1 MIDFIGNKKNYSL
14 IKLSK
19 CLILTNLLISFA
31 SSSYVK
37 AATQRTPSQILP
49 ETFKEQGTIKDL
61 DSRKQKEL
69 FPAKPVIKDNQ
80 QEKIDIKIIPKT
92 LIILAPDQLQDKIN
106 FNIYKDLII
115 NKEISIEDLYTLA
128 NQITNEFSS
137 AGFPLVRAIIPKQE
151 LRAEEATVFVKVIDG
166 FIERIDMSKVPK
178 LQALRTY
185 AYFKP
190 LKNKKALTKK
200 ELERQLILAGNSAG
214 LTIKSGFLQG
224 KKEGGSILVLEGDHK
239 LFSGSIQFNNTQSE
253 ELGRQL
259 GQKSLTIN
267 SPAGFGE
274 SITFFGLSRPTKPG
288 AMGAGKKAPIRGG
301 GISLS
306 IPIGSN
312 GLSSNFSY
320 VESMTRPGGD
330 ILSLGLEAN
339 NKTATA
345 TVSYPLLVEPSRTW
359 FLKGT
364 LNWNDEIQQTSAS
377 GEIDHLSHDRV
388 TSLRL
393 GATYNGCKVGCIN
406 FDAEISRGIDLISRS
421 SSEVGEGT
429 PLSRASSTSAYHHMK
444 VKASYSFYPYKDI
457 FFELNGG
464 AQYTDD
470 PLLNSEQSTIVGED
484 RISGLTSGAISGDK
498 TWYFRAQA
506 DKEVKFTETL
516 SFSPYIYSAM
526 GVAYLNRP
534 TATEEKE
541 TAAKSIGLGV
551 KFQAY
556 DKYFF
561 DKSIT
566 AKAEITKTWATGF
579 VEEVSDVRLNKE
591 QLLLSLAMT
600 F

>member
-1 MIDFIGNKKNYSL
+1 MLKFFKILVFALFYF
-14 IKLSK
+14 
-19 CLILTNLLISFA
+19 CLTTSISHA
-31 SSSYVK
+31 GS
-37 AATQRTPSQILP
+37 QRTPSQILP
-49 ETFKEQGTIKDL
+49 EDFKKPGTIEDL

-69 FPAKPVIKDNQ
+69 FPEKPTISEEQ
-80 QEKIDIKIIPKT
+80 QEKIEIKILPKT
-92 LIILAPDQLQDKIN
+92 LIILAPEQLQDKIN

-115 NKEISIEDLYTLA
+115 NREINIEDLYRLA
-128 NQITNEFSS
+128 NQITKEFNDN
-137 AGFPLVRAIIPKQE
+137 GFPLVRAIIPKQE
-151 LRAEEATVFVKVIDG
+151 LKAKEATVFVKVIDG
-166 FIERIDMSKVPK
+166 FIEKIDISNVPK
-178 LQALRTY
+178 LQRLRTY
-185 AYFKP
+185 AYLKP
-190 LKNKKALTKK
+190 LRNKKALTKE
-200 ELERQLILAGNSAG
+200 ELERQLILAGNTAG
-214 LTIKSGFLQG
+214 LTVKSGFVQG
-224 KKEGGSILVLEGDHK
+224 KQEGGSILVLEADHK
-239 LFSGSIQFNNTQSE
+239 LLSGSIQFNNTQSE

-259 GQKSLTIN
+259 GQKSITIN
-267 SPAGFGE
+267 SPTGFGE
-274 SITFFGLSRPTKPG
+274 SVTFFGLSRPTKPG
-288 AMGAGKKAPIRGG
+288 TMGAGKKAPIRGG
-301 GISLS
+301 GVSLS
-306 IPIGSN
+306 VPIGNN
-312 GLSSNFSY
+312 GLSSNLSY

-345 TVSYPLLVEPSRTW
+345 TVSYPLVVEPSRTW

-364 LNWNDEIQQTSAS
+364 LNWNDEIQQTSSS
-377 GEIDHLSHDRV
+377 GQIDHLSHDRV

-393 GATYNGCKVGCIN
+393 GATFNGCKVGCIS
-406 FDAEISRGIDLISRS
+406 FDAEISRGLDLISRS

-429 PLSRASSTSAYHHMK
+429 PLSRATATSSYHHMK
-444 VKASYSFYPYKDI
+444 VNASYSFYPYEDI
-457 FFELNGG
+457 FFALNGG

-484 RISGLTSGAISGDK
+484 KISGLTSGAISGDK
-498 TWYFRAQA
+498 TWYLRAQV
-506 DKEVKFTETL
+506 DKEVRFTETL
-516 SFSPYIYSAM
+516 SLSPYIYSAM

-541 TAAKSIGLGV
+541 TAAKSIGIGI

-591 QLLLSLAMT
+591 QVLLSLAMT

>member
-1 MIDFIGNKKNYSL
+1 MALFYYYLATS
-14 IKLSK
+14 
-19 CLILTNLLISFA
+19 ISHA
-31 SSSYVK
+31 GS
-37 AATQRTPSQILP
+37 QRTPSQILP
-49 ETFKEQGTIKDL
+49 EDFKKPGTIEDL

-69 FPAKPVIKDNQ
+69 FPEKPTISEEQ
-80 QEKIDIKIIPKT
+80 QERIEIKILPKT
-92 LIILAPDQLQDKIN
+92 LIILAPEQLQDKIN

-115 NKEISIEDLYTLA
+115 NREINIEDLYRLA
-128 NQITNEFSS
+128 NQITKEFNDN
-137 AGFPLVRAIIPKQE
+137 GFPLVRAIIPKQE
-151 LRAEEATVFVKVIDG
+151 LKAKEATVFVKVIDG
-166 FIERIDMSKVPK
+166 FIEKIDISNVPK
-178 LQALRTY
+178 LQRLRTY
-185 AYFKP
+185 AYLKP
-190 LKNKKALTKK
+190 LKNKKALTKE
-200 ELERQLILAGNSAG
+200 ELERQLILAGNTAG
-214 LTIKSGFLQG
+214 LTVKSGFVQG
-224 KKEGGSILVLEGDHK
+224 KQEGGSILVLEADHK
-239 LFSGSIQFNNTQSE
+239 LLSGSIQFNNTQSE

-259 GQKSLTIN
+259 GQKSITIN
-267 SPAGFGE
+267 SPTGFGE
-274 SITFFGLSRPTKPG
+274 SVTFFGLSRPTKPG
-288 AMGAGKKAPIRGG
+288 TMGAGKKAPIRGG
-301 GISLS
+301 GVSLS
-306 IPIGSN
+306 VPIGNN
-312 GLSSNFSY
+312 GLSSNLSY

-345 TVSYPLLVEPSRTW
+345 TVSYPLVVEPSRTW

-364 LNWNDEIQQTSAS
+364 LNWNDEIQQTSSS
-377 GEIDHLSHDRV
+377 GQIDHLSHDRV

-393 GATYNGCKVGCIN
+393 GATFNGCKVGCIS
-406 FDAEISRGIDLISRS
+406 FDAEISRGLDLISRS

-429 PLSRASSTSAYHHMK
+429 PLSRATATSSYHHMK
-444 VKASYSFYPYKDI
+444 VNASYSFYPYEDI
-457 FFELNGG
+457 FFALNGG

-484 RISGLTSGAISGDK
+484 KISGLTSGAISGDK
-498 TWYFRAQA
+498 TWYLRAQV
-506 DKEVKFTETL
+506 DKEVRFTETL
-516 SFSPYIYSAM
+516 SLSPYIYSAM

-541 TAAKSIGLGV
+541 TAAKSIGIGI

-591 QLLLSLAMT
+591 QVLLSLAMT